1 MKKNSPENNLTFKI
15 ITLGNPGVGKTSI
28 IQRYLRNIFD
38 DNSMSTVGIQF
49 SYKEV
54 KLDNNESINLKLIDT
69 GGQERYRAM
78 SKSYFRNTDGV
89 LFVFSLN
96 NSDSFKEITEWIKMF
111 NENNNGKDNI
121 PRYLVGNK
129 CDLQKEIEQEKI
141 DAIAK
146 SYNLKYYET
155 SAKANVEIDKLFED
169 ISIVLYKSINPNK
182 DTKQRTIHISSHPQ
196 EEKKKKRSCC
206 HISNELEDQSL

>member
-1 MKKNSPENNLTFKI
+1 MKKNSPENDLTFKI

-28 IQRYLRNIFD
+28 IQRYLGNTFD
-38 DNSMSTVGIQF
+38 DNSMSTVGLQF
-49 SYKEV
+49 SCKKV
-54 KLDNNESINLKLIDT
+54 KLNNNESIILKLIDT
-69 GGQERYRAM
+69 GGQERYRSL

-96 NSDSFKEITEWIKMF
+96 NSESFKEITEWIQMF

-141 DAIAK
+141 DAIANN
-146 SYNLKYYET
+146 YNLKYYET
-155 SAKANVEIDKLFED
+155 SAKENVEIDKLFED
-169 ISIVLYKSINPNK
+169 ISIILYQGSNSNKNTEQKKIQINS
-182 DTKQRTIHISSHPQ
+182 QLQ
-196 EEKKKKRSCC
+196 EEKKKKNSCC
-206 HISNELEDQSL
+206 HISNEIEDQSM

>member
-69 GGQERYRAM
+69 GGQERYRSM

-96 NSDSFKEITEWIKMF
+96 NSESFKEITEWIQIF
-111 NENNNGKDNI
+111 NENNNGKGNM

-141 DAIAK
+141 DAIANN
-146 SYNLKYYET
+146 YNLKYYET
-155 SAKANVEIDKLFED
+155 SAKENVEIDKLFED
-169 ISIVLYKSINPNK
+169 ISIILYQGSNSNKNTEQKKIKINS
-182 DTKQRTIHISSHPQ
+182 QLQ
-196 EEKKKKRSCC
+196 EENKKHSCC
-206 HISNELEDQSL
+206 HISNEIEDQSM

>member
-28 IQRYLRNIFD
+28 IQRYLGNSFD
-38 DNSMSTVGIQF
+38 DNSMSTVGILF
-49 SYKEV
+49 SYKVV

-69 GGQERYRAM
+69 GGQEKYRSM

-96 NSDSFKEITEWIKMF
+96 NSESFKEITEWIKMF
-111 NENNNGKDNI
+111 NDNNNGKNNI

-129 CDLQKEIEQEKI
+129 CDLQKEIEQDKI

-146 SYNLKYYET
+146 EYDLKYYET
-155 SAKANVEIDKLFED
+155 SAKTNVEIDKLFED
-169 ISIVLYKSINPNK
+169 ISNILYQDSNPNK
-182 DTKQRTIHISSHPQ
+182 DTKQKTIHISSHPQ
-196 EEKKKKRSCC
+196 EEKKKEHSCC
-206 HISNELEDQSL
+206 HISSELEDD